1 MPMQRHAL
9 TLPRL
14 ELPENYSKNSADS
27 FHADVNDALTKYSAF
42 FLVSKHSRH
51 YTASILSVAREL
63 FALSQQ
69 VKENFRLLKNEG
81 RYTGYSN
88 LKSQRDAREQ
98 FHIYAGGEMKPGDFR
113 APNRV
118 PEGLSPDAKKSLVA
132 YLEEMHSL
140 GAFLSSIYSGPVF
153 PKDAYDS
160 SYCLLKLIKYCGITT
175 GSDSSSVTGTPAH
188 ADWSWITIVSQ
199 DPVEG
204 LQLSTSDGYW
214 QDVVTEPGDLLV
226 LAGELL
232 SLATREAIRPASHR
246 VVVPDIVEERVS
258 APFFYTPL
266 LTSLLKPGP
275 TSCQSQRRGRESE
288 HIHRVFRPEEV
299 EGEIS
304 FLSAER
310 FRKLDNRWCYH
321 PACCLS

>member
-1 MPMQRHAL
+1 MQRHAL

-14 ELPENYSKNSADS
+14 ELPESYPNGCADS
-27 FHADVNDALTKYSAF
+27 FHADVNDAFTKYSAF
-42 FLVSKHSRH
+42 LLTSKHSRE
-51 YTASILSVAREL
+51 YAASILSVAREL
-63 FALSQQ
+63 FALSRQ
-69 VKENFRLLKNEG
+69 VKENFCLLKKER

-98 FHIYAGGEMKPGDFR
+98 FHIYAGAEVKPGDLR
-113 APNRV
+113 APNKL
-118 PEGLSPDAKKSLVA
+118 PEQLSPYGQKRLAA
-132 YLEEMHSL
+132 YFEEMHSL
-140 GAFLSSIYSGPVF
+140 AAFLSSTYNGPVF
-153 PKDAYDS
+153 PQNAYDS
-160 SYCLLKLIKYCGITT
+160 SYCLLKLIKYCGTAT

-204 LQLSTSDGYW
+204 LQLYTSDGYW
-214 QDVVTEPGDLLV
+214 QDLVTEPGDLLV

-246 VVVPDIVEERVS
+246 VFVPDIVNERVS

-266 LTSLLKPGP
+266 LTSLLAPVSI
-275 TSCQSQRRGRESE
+275 SCESQRQGRESE

-310 FRKLDNRWCYH
+310 FRKLDNRWCYQ

>member
-1 MPMQRHAL
+1 MQRHAL

-14 ELPENYSKNSADS
+14 ELPESYPNGCADS
-27 FHADVNDALTKYSAF
+27 FHVDVNDAFTKYSAF
-42 FLVSKHSRH
+42 LLTSKHSRE
-51 YTASILSVAREL
+51 YAASILSVAREL
-63 FALSQQ
+63 FALSRQ
-69 VKENFRLLKNEG
+69 VKENFSLLKKEG

-88 LKSQRDAREQ
+88 LKSQRDDREQ
-98 FHIYAGGEMKPGDFR
+98 FHIYAGGEMKPGDLR
-113 APNRV
+113 APNKL
-118 PEGLSPDAKKSLVA
+118 PEQLSPYGQKRLAA
-132 YLEEMHSL
+132 YFEEMHSL
-140 GAFLSSIYSGPVF
+140 AAFLSSTYNGPVF
-153 PKDAYDS
+153 PQNAYDS
-160 SYCLLKLIKYCGITT
+160 SYCLLKLIKYCGTAT

-204 LQLSTSDGYW
+204 LQLYTSDGYW
-214 QDVVTEPGDLLV
+214 QDLVTEPGDLLV

-246 VVVPDIVEERVS
+246 VVVPDIVEERIS

-266 LTSLLKPGP
+266 LTSLLAPVSI
-275 TSCQSQRRGRESE
+275 SCQSQRQGRESE

-304 FLSAER
+304 FLSTER
-310 FRKLDNRWCYH
+310 FRKLHNRWCYN